1 MSYDDDLYGQPV
13 QQPIQQPIAQQP
25 IAPPP
30 ATESGYPDSET
41 LLRRVSE
48 IINNAKSMPLSSSV
62 LLNNKDEVLEL
73 LEEALERLPTELRQA
88 RWMLKEREEF
98 LARVQHEGD
107 EILDMARTQAS
118 RMVQKTD
125 IVQEAQRVAQR
136 AVDEARQE
144 ARRLRNEAEDYCD
157 QKLAAFEIVL
167 ERTMKTVQAGRE
179 KLQVTPLP
187 PSDAMGDGSLGSI
200 AGEGSAADMAEAE
213 EGFFDQDNS

>member
-1 MSYDDDLYGQPV
+1 VSYDDRYSGYE
-13 QQPIQQPIAQQP
+13 AQT
-25 IAPPP
+25 APPQP
-30 ATESGYPDSET
+30 TAPSPPGPGGGNENYPDSET

-73 LEEALERLPTELRQA
+73 LEEGLERLPTELRQA

-98 LARVQHEGD
+98 LARVQREGD
-107 EILDMARTQAS
+107 EILDMARTQAA

-125 IVQEAQRVAQR
+125 IVREAQHVAQR
-136 AVDEARQE
+136 TVDEARQE

-187 PSDAMGDGSLGSI
+187 PSEGPEGTLGVI
-200 AGEGSAADMAEAE
+200 AGEGSLQDTADAE
-213 EGFFDQDNS
+213 EGFFDQDQ

>member
-13 QQPIQQPIAQQP
+13 QQPIAQQP
-25 IAPPP
+25 TAVPAPPP
-30 ATESGYPDSET
+30 GVDSGYPDSET

-88 RWMLKEREEF
+88 RWMLKERQEF

-136 AVDEARQE
+136 TVDDARQE

-157 QKLAAFEIVL
+157 QTLAAFEIVL

-187 PSDAMGDGSLGSI
+187 PSDGTGDGSFGSI

-213 EGFFDQDNS
+213 EGFFDQDQS

>member
-1 MSYDDDLYGQPV
+1 MSYDEPYGQPV
-13 QQPIQQPIAQQP
+13 QQPVAPA
-25 IAPPP
+25 APPSP
-30 ATESGYPDSET
+30 PPGADNGYPDSET

-88 RWMLKEREEF
+88 RWMLKERDEF

-136 AVDEARQE
+136 TVDESRQE

-187 PSDAMGDGSLGSI
+187 PSDGTGDGSFGSI

>member
-1 MSYDDDLYGQPV
+1 MSYDDSYGGPV
-13 QQPIQQPIAQQP
+13 SPPAPQA
-25 IAPPP
+25 APPMP
-30 ATESGYPDSET
+30 SPDSGYPDSET

-73 LEEALERLPTELRQA
+73 LEEALERLPNELRQA
-88 RWMLKEREEF
+88 RWMLKERQEF
-98 LARVQHEGD
+98 LARVKHEGD

-136 AVDEARQE
+136 CVDEARQE

-167 ERTMKTVQAGRE
+167 ERTLKTVAVGRE
-179 KLQVTPLP
+179 KLNGRMHDTRP
-187 PSDAMGDGSLGSI
+187 PAPPEPESN
-200 AGEGSAADMAEAE
+200 
-213 EGFFDQDNS
+213 FFDQDQF